1 MGFTICTNQIHL
13 PINVREG
20 LKLVSQMALMKW
32 NTTSVW
38 NIPTGK
44 TGHFSDV
51 PLLPVFFSLCQAL
64 R

>member
-1 MGFTICTNQIHL
+1 
-13 PINVREG
+13 
-20 LKLVSQMALMKW
+20 MALMKW
-32 NTTSVW
+32 NTTSVS

-64 R
+64 TEIV